1 MSEFLTLHT
10 FIAFVLGVLMAAM
23 VKQFV
28 STVRSKAGV

>member
-1 MSEFLTLHT
+1 MADFLTLQT

-28 STVRSKAGV
+28 ATVRTKAGV